1 MSTRLKFPVNNSD
14 HIRGNINGLLEL
26 VEYGDFEC
34 GNCGHAYP
42 IIKEILREMD
52 DDLKFV
58 FRNFPLT
65 KVHSHALNAAIATE
79 AAGLQNKFWEM
90 HDIVFE
96 NQEQLESDDLLFYA
110 EKIKLNVPQFI
121 NDFKKDTLLRKVEAD
136 FESGTRSGVN
146 RTPSF
151 FINGIKY
158 EGDLEG
164 NELIDYLKSQLIN
177 V

>member
-1 MSTRLKFPVNNSD
+1 MSARLKFPVNNSD
-14 HIRGNINGLLEL
+14 HIRGNKNALLEL

-34 GNCGHAYP
+34 GNCGQAYP

-65 KVHSHALNAAIATE
+65 RVHSHSLNAAIACE

-90 HDIVFE
+90 HDIIFE
-96 NQEQLESDDLLFYA
+96 NQEQLESEDLLFYA
-110 EKIKLNVPQFI
+110 EKIKLNVPQFT
-121 NDFKKDTLLRKVEAD
+121 NDFKKNTLLSKVEAD
-136 FESGTRSGVN
+136 FESGMRSGVN
-146 RTPSF
+146 STPSF

-158 EGDLEG
+158 EGNWEE
-164 NELIDYLKSQLIN
+164 ELIDYLKSQLLN

>member
-1 MSTRLKFPVNNSD
+1 MSTRLKVPVSKID
-14 HIRGNINGLLEL
+14 HIRGNMNASLEL

-42 IIKEILREMD
+42 IIKEILLEMD

-65 KVHSHALNAAIATE
+65 KIHANALNAAIATE
-79 AAGLQNKFWEM
+79 AAALQNKFWEM
-90 HDIVFE
+90 HDIIFE
-96 NQEQLESDDLLFYA
+96 NQEQLESENLLFYA
-110 EKIKLNVPQFI
+110 KKIELDVSQFI
-121 NDFKKDTLLRKVEAD
+121 SDFKKNTLLSKVEAD
-136 FESGTRSGVN
+136 FESGMRSGVN

-158 EGDLEG
+158 EGDWEG
-164 NELIDYLKSQLIN
+164 NELIDYLKSQLLN